1 MKRNTVFVYLLKYV
15 CLDLTRYLSNKM
27 GRLPDL
33 QFEGWHADGRL
44 RVVVVPAHHF
54 EAHVVHGNAPQIV
67 HDLKIIFILFYFLK
81 QDYISNR
88 SFTILKLS

>member
-15 CLDLTRYLSNKM
+15 FLPDLTRYLSNKM

-54 EAHVVHGNAPQIV
+54 EAHVVHCNAPQIV
-67 HDLKIIFILFYFLK
+67 HDLKMIFLILFLQTGLYLK
-81 QDYISNR
+81 QE
-88 SFTILKLS
+88 LP